1 MKKNNII
8 VVSIVAVV
16 AIAGVSAYAISRNN
30 DTKNGNMMS
39 NSNSQSAVEPDTS
52 SSDYKQYAA
61 LKGEDYDRMFLANM
75 IAHHQGAVDMANL
88 ALTNASH
95 QEVKDLAKAIVSAQT
110 TEITDMTAWQ
120 KTWGYPASSGEMMED
135 HSSMGMMDTN
145 AGMMNELNG
154 KTGEAFDKAFLE
166 QMIMHHQSAIN
177 MAATGK
183 TNAQHQ
189 EVKDLTVA
197 IVTAQTKEIKQMKQW
212 QTDWGYTSS
221 DTNNSMQGMSH

>member
-1 MKKNNII
+1 MKNIKNTIII
-8 VVSIVAVV
+8 VAIVAVV
-16 AIAGVSAYAISRNN
+16 AIAGITLFAISRNN
-30 DTKNGNMMS
+30 DNSMMGNNMMGET
-39 NSNSQSAVEPDTS
+39 SNSQSVQADKS

-75 IAHHQGAVDMANL
+75 IAHHEGAVEMANL

-95 QEVKDLAKAIVSAQT
+95 QEIKTLATAIVSAQT
-110 TEITDMTAWQ
+110 SEINNMTAWQ
-120 KTWGYPASSGEMMED
+120 KTWGYPASSGEMMMD
-135 HSSMGMMDTN
+135 HSSMGMENTN

-166 QMIMHHQSAIN
+166 QMIMHHRSAIN

-197 IVTAQTKEIKQMKQW
+197 IVNAQTKEIQQMEQW
-212 QTDWGYTSS
+212 QKTWGYT
-221 DTNNSMQGMSH
+221 N

>member
-8 VVSIVAVV
+8 IVSIIAVV
-16 AIAGVSAYAISRNN
+16 AIAGVSVYAMNKN
-30 DTKNGNMMS
+30 DEPMMGKT
-39 NSNSQSAVEPDTS
+39 SNSQTTVQADTTSA
-52 SSDYKQYAA
+52 DYKQYAA

-120 KTWGYPASSGEMMED
+120 KAWGYPASSGEMMED
-135 HSSMGMMDTN
+135 HSSMGMMNTN

-154 KTGEAFDKAFLE
+154 KTGEAFDKTFLE

-212 QTDWGYTSS
+212 QSEWGYSSS
-221 DTNNSMQGMSH
+221 DTSNSMSGMNH